1 MTDSTHKG
9 SREEGGAGHSKKD
22 SSKKDSSEKERFEEK
37 RSGED
42 CSEEA
47 ASRRIIHVDMDA
59 FYAQIEQRDFPEKY
73 AGKPIAVSGK
83 PPRGV
88 VKTASYEARPYG
100 IHSAQPAAEAER
112 KCPGLIFVPPRMDV
126 YKEESKAIREVLFRY
141 TDLVEPLSLDE
152 AYLDVTDPKQGPP
165 SGTVI
170 ARRIRAEIYEETG
183 LTASAGVGPSKFVAK
198 VASDQDK
205 PDGLTVVAPGKQMA
219 FIARLDVEE
228 FHGIGPATAEK
239 MRGLGIESGAD
250 LQETPERALRHHFG
264 KRGGHFKRLAMGRD
278 RRAVT
283 PNRERKSVGS
293 EKTFR
298 ENLTDPEEMMRRL
311 ERIAGQVERRLAS
324 AGPEGGPTKGRTV
337 TLKLKNSD
345 HEVSTRQT
353 TLGRAVAE
361 KDQLLQVAEQLLH
374 RPRPPTDPVRLLGIS
389 VSSLTG
395 PGAKGG
401 TQLELRFP

>member
-1 MTDSTHKG
+1 MTDAR
-9 SREEGGAGHSKKD
+9 SRQSLQED
-22 SSKKDSSEKERFEEK
+22 TRD
-37 RSGED
+37 GEA
-42 CSEEA
+42 EEA
-47 ASRRIIHVDMDA
+47 PRRVIHVDMDA
-59 FYAQIEQRDFPEKY
+59 FFAQIEQRDFPEKY

-100 IHSAQPAAEAER
+100 IHSAQPAAEADR
-112 KCPGLIFVPPRMDV
+112 KCPDLIFVPPRMEV

-152 AYLDVTDPKQGPP
+152 AYLDVSDPKQGPP

-170 ARRIRAEIYEETG
+170 ARWIRAEIYEETG
-183 LTASAGVGPSKFVAK
+183 LTASAGVGPSKFIAK

-205 PDGLTVVAPGKQMA
+205 PDGLTVVPPAEQMA
-219 FIARLDVEE
+219 FIADLDIEE

-250 LQETPERALRHHFG
+250 LQEASERALRHHFG
-264 KRGGHFKRLAMGRD
+264 KRGGHFKRLAMGED
-278 RRAVT
+278 QRAVT
-283 PNRERKSVGS
+283 PNQQRKSVGS

-298 ENLTDPEEMMRRL
+298 ENLTEPEEMMRRL
-311 ERIAGQVERRLAS
+311 ERIAGQVGRRLRS
-324 AGPEGGPTKGRTV
+324 AGPEGRPTKGRTV

-353 TLGRAVAE
+353 TLRRAVAE
-361 KDQLLQVAEQLLH
+361 KDHLLAVAERLLR
-374 RPRPPTDPVRLLGIS
+374 RPSPPTDPVRLLGIT

-395 PGAKGG
+395 QKLEGG
-401 TQLELRFP
+401 RQLELNFP